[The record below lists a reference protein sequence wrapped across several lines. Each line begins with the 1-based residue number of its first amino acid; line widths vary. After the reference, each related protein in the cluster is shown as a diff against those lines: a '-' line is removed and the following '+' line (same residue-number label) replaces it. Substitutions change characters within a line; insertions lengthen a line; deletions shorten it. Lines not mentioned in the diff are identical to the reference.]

1 MANIRELD
9 KRRKSIRNIRKIT
22 RTMELIATAR
32 FKKAMDR
39 AAAANDY
46 TERITQI
53 VRDLSA
59 AVLELSHPLL
69 SERPQVN
76 SSTILML
83 TSNRGLCGGYNGAVI
98 RATML
103 RRQELLNAGDAGCRF
118 EISGKRG
125 ISAMK
130 FRNVNID
137 ETYSKFEDQ
146 PAFKDVALIAD
157 RLMDDFIA
165 GRMDRLDIAYTR
177 FISSS
182 KQEAVV
188 DTLLPFSQPKSG
200 QATTGEIAA
209 GGSSGVKAD
218 YEFLPSA
225 ESILE
230 EVVPASFRV
239 KLFKCFLD
247 AAVSEQIARMVSS
260 VPALPAS
267 NCILKTTTTP
277 SFPTKKTWAT
287 PSSWPLKDAR
297 WSFGKIISGT
307 AFRKIS
313 TGKSPCAPPRPPP
326 DRVEINADV
335 INKNDNH

>member
-53 VRDLSA
+53 VRDLA
-59 AVLELSHPLL
+59 NAGLEVSHPLL
-69 SERPQVN
+69 AERPTVK
-76 SSTILML
+76 SSAILML
-83 TSNRGLCGGYNGAVI
+83 TSNRGLCGGYNGSVI
-98 RATML
+98 RAAL
-103 RRQELLNAGDAGCRF
+103 NRRTDLQKLSDDFNF

-125 ISAMK
+125 VSAMK
-130 FRNVNID
+130 FRDVRID
-137 ETYSKFEDQ
+137 QTYTQFEDQ
-146 PAFKDVALIAD
+146 PAFEEVAKIAD
-157 RLMDDFIA
+157 RLMDDFVS
-165 GRMDRLDIAYTR
+165 GRTDRLDVAYTR
-177 FISSS
+177 FVSIS

-188 DTLLPFSQPKSG
+188 ETLLPFSQPAPETGDASG
-200 QATTGEIAA
+200 GA
-209 GGSSGVKAD
+209 GGKSD

-247 AAVSEQIARMVSS
+247 AAVSEQIARMVAMKSATENAGEIIKQIS
-260 VPALPAS
+260 MTYNRARQSKITQEIMEIIGGVEALE
-267 NCILKTTTTP
+267 
-277 SFPTKKTWAT
+277 
-287 PSSWPLKDAR
+287 
-297 WSFGKIISGT
+297 G
-307 AFRKIS
+307 
-313 TGKSPCAPPRPPP
+313 
-326 DRVEINADV
+326 
-335 INKNDNH
+335 